1 MADTVDHGSVVATV
15 TVCARNAHVN
25 LTVGTAARQSK
36 MRVLWVTPL
45 RMRDRLAGRALMGG
59 SVSPH
64 RGRHRILRAQAGEP
78 RPEDIDS
85 GDSDAL
91 TAHGDGNNDLPAA
104 GLPDMAP

>member
-59 SVSPH
+59 SRVAVFGEMNGGAPVA
-64 RGRHRILRAQAGEP
+64 GRITHQYHLIVAVIGSCVLRQGNLGLRI
-78 RPEDIDS
+78 
-85 GDSDAL
+85 
-91 TAHGDGNNDLPAA
+91 
-104 GLPDMAP
+104 